1 MRSLCLQCLRSLCL
15 HCLRHHIIK
24 VCLAHH
30 IIIMQHLTK
39 LSHKHTRVSPNK
51 FAARQEDGDKEE
63 EEVKAVTSVAAVT
76 MEAVT
81 RVEAVT
87 SAVTNEVKTAT
98 RACTTIYRLE

>member
-39 LSHKHTRVSPNK
+39 LRHKHTRVSPNK
-51 FAARQEDGDKEE
+51 FAARQEDGDKE

-98 RACTTIYRLE
+98 RAFPTIYRLE